1 MSQESSLV
9 AAVHARLLDTPDLG
23 ADLGAAIRDAVRELA
38 PLLGH
43 DERRRIESR
52 VRSELAGLGALDT
65 LLDDDGIGE
74 VMVNAGREVW
84 VDREGCLERIGVLPD
99 GAALVLLERILAPL
113 GRRLDR
119 RSPMVDARLPDGSR
133 VCAVIA
139 PAAADGPTFT
149 IRRFGSTRRSLHDF
163 ATRDVVVLLEQ
174 IVRARCNVVVS
185 GATSS
190 GKTSLLNTMAGLVP
204 DSERII
210 TLEDTVEL
218 SLRHDH
224 VVRLEARAESAD
236 GVPAIGLDALLRA
249 ALRLRPDRIVV
260 GEVRGAEALVL
271 VQAMGT
277 GHDGSLATVH
287 ANDASDALRRLE
299 VLIMQA
305 APSWPLDAVREHI
318 ASSVDVIVHVRRGPG
333 GRREVSHVAEV
344 VSGDASGDQ
353 ASAYTAVGVRLRTL
367 ASGHHVLTSLTRTRH
382 AAER

>member
-1 MSQESSLV
+1 MNPEASLV
-9 AAVHARLLDTPDLG
+9 AAVHAKLLDAPDLG

-43 DERRRIESR
+43 DERARVESR

-65 LLDDDGIGE
+65 LLADECVGE
-74 VMVNAGREVW
+74 VMVNDGRDVW
-84 VDREGCLERIGVLPD
+84 VDRAGCLERIGVLPA
-99 GAALVLLERILAPL
+99 GAAHVLLERILAPL

-119 RSPMVDARLPDGSR
+119 RSPIVDARLPDGSR
-133 VCAVIA
+133 VCAVVS
-139 PAAADGPTFT
+139 PAAPDGPAFT
-149 IRRFGSTRRSLHDF
+149 IRRFGVTERSLHDF
-163 ATRDVVVLLEQ
+163 AKGDVVTLLEQ
-174 IVRARCNVVVS
+174 IVRTRCNVVVS

-190 GKTSLLNTMAGLVP
+190 GKTTLLNTMAGLVP
-204 DSERII
+204 HTERII

-224 VVRLEARAESAD
+224 VVRLEARAASAD

-287 ANDASDALRRLE
+287 ANDAADALRRLE
-299 VLIMQA
+299 VLLMQA
-305 APSWPLDAVREHI
+305 APSWPLEAVREHI

-333 GRREVSHVAEV
+333 GRREVSQVAEIV
-344 VSGDASGDQ
+344 HGGEHGDGDVGTEVAGQMSGDVR
-353 ASAYTAVGVRLRTL
+353 SARVRL
-367 ASGHHVLTSLTRTRH
+367 
-382 AAER
+382 